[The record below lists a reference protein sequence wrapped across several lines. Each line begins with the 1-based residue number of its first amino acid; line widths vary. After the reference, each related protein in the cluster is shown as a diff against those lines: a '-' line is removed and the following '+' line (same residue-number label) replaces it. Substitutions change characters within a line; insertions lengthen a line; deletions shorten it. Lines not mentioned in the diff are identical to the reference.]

1 MHIAIIGAGYA
12 GLAAAV
18 ELLAQGKP
26 GQTVTVF
33 EASRTLGGRA
43 RAVEL
48 DGMTVDNGQHILL
61 GACSQTLRLM
71 QMVGADPKQRFKR
84 RPLHLEFPGEFRLS
98 ALRLPSP
105 LHLLAALVFAQGLDW
120 REKRAAIR
128 LMQSLQGKHFMISP
142 DSSVTTWLNANHAP
156 SRQRRLLWEPLCVAA
171 LNTPADQASAQMLA
185 NVLRDSL
192 ANHRAASDL
201 LIPQVNLSAL
211 FPEPAAAFI
220 TRHGG
225 QVHRSQRVTSLAQTS
240 QGWRINDQGP
250 FDQVVLAVAPY
261 HLAAIAPGLAA
272 CVQAFTWEPIVTSYL
287 AYPAAAHLSRP
298 MLGIADGL
306 AQWLFD
312 RGQLDG
318 QAGLIAAVISA
329 RGRHLDLPNHQL
341 EAQIHQE
348 IAKLIPAG
356 LTPHHTH
363 TLIEKRATFS
373 CTPGLVRPAADTG
386 LPGLWLAGDY
396 VTSGDI
402 TQDYPA
408 TIEGA
413 VRSGVR
419 AAQRIRAATE
429 N

>member
-1 MHIAIIGAGYA
+1 MNTAIIGAGYA
-12 GLAAAV
+12 GLSAAV
-18 ELLAQGKP
+18 ELLCH
-26 GQTVTVF
+26 GQSVTVF

-48 DGMTVDNGQHILL
+48 NGMTVDNGQHILL
-61 GACSQTLRLM
+61 GACQDTLRLM
-71 QMVGADPKQRFKR
+71 QTVGASPKQLLKR
-84 RPLHLEFPGEFRLS
+84 LPLHLEFPGEFRLS
-98 ALRLPSP
+98 APHLPAP
-105 LHLLAALVFAQGLDW
+105 LHLLTALLCAQGLDW
-120 REKRAAIR
+120 REKWAAIQIMRR
-128 LMQSLQGKHFMISP
+128 LQRAQFSITP
-142 DSSVTTWLNANHAP
+142 DTSVATWLDRHHTP
-156 SRQRRLLWEPLCVAA
+156 SHQRRLLWEPLCVAA
-171 LNTPADQASAQMLA
+171 LNTTADQASAQMLA

-192 ANHRAASDL
+192 ASHRAASDL

-225 QVHRSQRVTSLAQTS
+225 QVRRNQRVTSLSQTA
-240 QGWRINDQGP
+240 QGWRINDQDV
-250 FDQVVLAVAPY
+250 FDHVVLAVAPY
-261 HLAAIAPGLAA
+261 HLAALAPGLAS
-272 CVQAFTWEPIVTSYL
+272 CVKQLTWEPIVTSYL
-287 AYPAAAHLSRP
+287 AYPAAVRLAYP
-298 MLGIADGL
+298 MLGVADGM

-312 RGQLDG
+312 RGQLG
-318 QAGLIAAVISA
+318 GSAGLIAAVISA
-329 RGRHLDLPNHQL
+329 RGRHLDLPSDQL
-341 EAQIHQE
+341 EARIHQE

-356 LTPHHTH
+356 IKPQHTH
-363 TLIEKRATFS
+363 TIIEKRATFS
-373 CTPGLVRPAADTG
+373 CTPSLLRPVAETG

-419 AAQRIRAATE
+419 AARRILTATG